1 MLTNKIVSGEL
12 RTILGFILE
21 NIKGYHTPRLYLL
34 VILKA
39 SKYTKRKVFFVM
51 LTYILINSV
60 SRKLSSQNAQELK
73 LGTHPKQLIYI
84 KEV

>member
-1 MLTNKIVSGEL
+1 
-12 RTILGFILE
+12 
-21 NIKGYHTPRLYLL
+21 
-34 VILKA
+34 
-39 SKYTKRKVFFVM
+39 M

-84 KEV
+84 KEVWNA